1 MYPLKSFSYFRSMKN
16 WISVFFLLLIIA
28 CNKSAKNS
36 YSYYREFIPSQ
47 IKDSIYSDLSNPPSA
62 EKIKLG
68 RYLFYDNRMSINN
81 TKACASCHDP
91 KFSFTDNYRR
101 SIGAYGDLTQHNA
114 APLINIIFNRYFTAT
129 DTSLHF
135 PEQQINNPMFRD
147 HPVELGW
154 KGNEEEMLKR
164 FNSDTFYPQQF
175 KHVFPDDK
183 DPVSIKNIQKSITSF
198 IKTIISLQSPYDDY
212 YYRNNKNA
220 LNESAIK
227 GMQLFQ
233 SPELKCS
240 QCHGGINFNQPVF
253 QTFPYM
259 ITGLS
264 GDSAMLKVPTLRN
277 LAFTA
282 PYLHDGSAETIVD
295 VIKLYEA
302 GGSSN
307 VNNKHQFIKG
317 FKLNSQERR
326 DLLSFL
332 LSLSDSSV
340 LINPAYANPFSEDET
355 KKYQC
360 P

>member
-1 MYPLKSFSYFRSMKN
+1 MKK
-16 WISVFFLLLIIA
+16 WFPVFFLLFIIA
-28 CNKSAKNS
+28 CNKTDKDP
-36 YSYYREFIPSQ
+36 YSFYRQLIPAP
-47 IKDSIYSDLSNPPSA
+47 IKDSVFLYASNPPSA

-68 RYLFYDNRMSINN
+68 RYLFYDNRISINN

-101 SIGAYGDLTQHNA
+101 SIGAYGDLTEHNA
-114 APLINIIFNRYFTAT
+114 PPLINLIFNRYLTAA

-164 FNSDTFYPQQF
+164 FSTNAFYGQQF
-175 KHVFPDDK
+175 TLAFPEEK
-183 DPVSIKNIQKSITSF
+183 NPVTIKNIQQSITSF
-198 IKTIISLQSPYDDY
+198 IKTILSFQSAYDDY
-212 YYRNNKNA
+212 FYYNKKNA
-220 LNESAIK
+220 LSESAVK

-233 SPELKCS
+233 SSALKCI
-240 QCHGGINFNQPVF
+240 QCHNGVNFNQPVF
-253 QTFPYM
+253 QSLPHFT
-259 ITGLS
+259 TGLS
-264 GDSAMLKVPTLRN
+264 IDSAKVKVPTLRN

-282 PYLHDGSAETIVD
+282 PYLHDGSIETLLQ
-295 VIKLYEA
+295 VIEQYEA
-302 GGSSN
+302 GGSAS
-307 VNNKHQFIKG
+307 VNNKHPFIKG

-340 LINPAYANPFSEDET
+340 LKNPAYANPFSEDE
-355 KKYQC
+355 KKYQA